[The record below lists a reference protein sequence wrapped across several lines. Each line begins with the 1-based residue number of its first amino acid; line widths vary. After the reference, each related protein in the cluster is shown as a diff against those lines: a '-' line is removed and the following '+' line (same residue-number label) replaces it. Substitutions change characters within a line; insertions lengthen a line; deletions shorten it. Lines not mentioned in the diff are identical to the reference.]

1 MSGVNLGDGVFDV
14 TSFAMTGLTRRAELR
29 ANNIA
34 NAETPNFRAKTV
46 DFETIL
52 SQRLRSGEVADLD
65 SGPAGIETLRDNY
78 VDVNGNSVDLEVE
91 TTEMIQD
98 NLMFQ
103 AVINGFNYKA
113 DVLRSAIGGR

>member
-14 TSFAMTGLTRRAELR
+14 TSYAMTGLTRRAELR

-46 DFETIL
+46 DFESIL
-52 SQRLRSGEVADLD
+52 SQRLRGGDVTDLR

-113 DVLRSAIGGR
+113 DILRSAIGGR